1 MTDEDRYG
9 GYTPGRATRFYIP
22 LLLQAFS
29 QSLTYPLVASIV
41 AHGEYGVKTLTAF
54 AQGQTVMF
62 MIGALGGGLVMTGMV
77 FAKTLSGY
85 RSFIRMNTWMMV
97 VLLTVQML
105 LTLPPFDA
113 LIFQTMLNLPP
124 ELATI
129 ARQTMRWGAIMQAGF
144 FLRNVPLVVLFNNR
158 ASFEA
163 NIATLVRIVLTAASP
178 YLFIKLGWTGAM
190 WGLAATTGPC
200 LVEYALSHLFARKYV
215 KKLKAESLE
224 KDSDVPREP
233 DDAIRQFKF
242 TLPLSLGGFLLASSP
257 FLVAAFVG
265 RAADGVAMLA
275 IHYVT
280 IGLANPVGYGAF
292 RMQAV
297 AIQFP
302 PEYQGDW
309 RLVRYAV
316 CAGAILGVIPLL
328 VALPGVSDWYFQVVQ
343 NVPPEHVR
351 LARIVMCGYA
361 IWPMFQCV
369 RGHAEGYAAWSKHPT
384 AVLFGQ
390 FVHVTV
396 LAIVLATALYLGMPG
411 WLMGIT
417 GIIISTVA
425 TIFAVHSAVKIF
437 QHRVSPARTRI

>member
-77 FAKTLSGY
+77 FGKVLSGY
-85 RSFIRMNTWMMV
+85 RSFIRLNTWMMV

-105 LTLPPFDA
+105 LTMPPFDA

-129 ARQTMRWGAIMQAGF
+129 ARQTMRWGVIMQSAF

-163 NIATLVRIVLTAASP
+163 NIATLVRIVLTAISP
-178 YLFIKLGWTGAM
+178 YFFIKLGWTGAM
-190 WGLAATTGPC
+190 WGLTATTGPC
-200 LVEYALSHLFARKYV
+200 IVEYVLSHLFARKFV
-215 KKLKAESLE
+215 RCLKEEGGPAPVEAT
-224 KDSDVPREP
+224 RE
-233 DDAIRQFKF
+233 DDGALRQFNF

-257 FLVAAFVG
+257 FMVAAFVG
-265 RAADGVAMLA
+265 RAAEGVAMLA

-280 IGLANPVGYGAF
+280 IGLANPVSYGAF

-302 PEYQGDW
+302 PEYPGDW
-309 RLVRYAV
+309 RLVRYAA
-316 CAGAILGVIPLL
+316 CAGAILGVIPLF

-343 NVPPEHVR
+343 NVPQEHVH
-351 LARIVMCGYA
+351 LARILMCGYA

-369 RGHAEGYAAWSKHPT
+369 RGHAEGYAAWCKHPT
-384 AVLFGQ
+384 AVLCGQ
-390 FVHVTV
+390 FAHVSV
-396 LAIVLATALYLGMPG
+396 LVIVLATALHFGMPG
-411 WLMGIT
+411 WQMGIT
-417 GIIISTVA
+417 GILVATIA
-425 TIFAVHSAVKIF
+425 TIFAVHSTIRIF
-437 QHRVSPARTRI
+437 QKKS

>member
-77 FAKTLSGY
+77 FGKTLSGY
-85 RSFIRMNTWMMV
+85 RSFIRLNTWMMT
-97 VLLTVQML
+97 VLLTVQMF

-113 LIFQTMLNLPP
+113 LIFQRLLNLPP
-124 ELATI
+124 ELAAI
-129 ARQTMRWGAIMQAGF
+129 ASQTMRWGVVMQAAF

-163 NIATLVRIVLTAASP
+163 NIATMIRILLTVASP

-200 LVEYALSHLFARKYV
+200 IVEYVLSHLFARKYV
-215 KKLKAESLE
+215 KKLKSEDSRAAEG
-224 KDSDVPREP
+224 
-233 DDAIRQFKF
+233 DDGALRQFNF

-265 RAADGVAMLA
+265 RATEGVAMLA

-280 IGLANPVGYGAF
+280 IGLANPVSYGAF

-302 PEYQGDW
+302 PEYRGDW
-309 RLVRYAV
+309 RLVRYAA
-316 CAGAILGVIPLL
+316 CAGAILGIIPLF
-328 VALPGVSDWYFQVVQ
+328 VALPRVGDWYFQVVQ
-343 NVPPEHVR
+343 NLPQEHVH
-351 LARIVMCGYA
+351 LARVLMCCYA
-361 IWPMFQCV
+361 VWPIFQCV
-369 RGHAEGYAAWSKHPT
+369 RGHAEGYAAWCKHPT
-384 AVLFGQ
+384 AVLCGQ
-390 FVHVTV
+390 LAHISV
-396 LAIVLATALYLGMPG
+396 LVIVLATALHFGMPG
-411 WLMGIT
+411 WQMGVT
-417 GIIISTVA
+417 GILVATLA
-425 TIFAVHSAVKIF
+425 TIFAVHAAVHLF
-437 QHRVSPARTRI
+437 QVLGQSTPLSRS

>member
-77 FAKTLSGY
+77 FGKALSGY
-85 RSFIRMNTWMMV
+85 RSFIRLNTWMMV
-97 VLLTVQML
+97 VLLAVQML

-113 LIFQTMLNLPP
+113 LIFQTLLNLPP
-124 ELATI
+124 ELAAI
-129 ARQTMRWGAIMQAGF
+129 ARQTMRWGVIMQAAF

-163 NIATLVRIVLTAASP
+163 NIATLVRIVLTAISP
-178 YLFIKLGWTGAM
+178 YFFIKMGWTGAM
-190 WGLAATTGPC
+190 WGLTATTGPC
-200 LVEYALSHLFARKYV
+200 IVEYVLSHIFARKYV
-215 KKLKAESLE
+215 KRLKEESLAAPAAA
-224 KDSDVPREP
+224 PREN
-233 DDAIRQFKF
+233 DGALRQFNF

-257 FLVAAFVG
+257 FMVAAFVG
-265 RAADGVAMLA
+265 RAAEGVAMLA

-280 IGLANPVGYGAF
+280 IGLANPVSYGAF

-302 PEYQGDW
+302 PEYPGDW
-309 RLVRYAV
+309 RLVRYAA
-316 CAGAILGVIPLL
+316 CAGAILGVIPLI
-328 VALPGVSDWYFQVVQ
+328 VALPGVSDWYFQIVQ
-343 NVPPEHVR
+343 NVPPEHVH
-351 LARIVMCGYA
+351 LARILMCGYA

-369 RGHAEGYAAWSKHPT
+369 RGHAEGYAAWCKHPT
-384 AVLFGQ
+384 AVLCGQ
-390 FVHVTV
+390 FAHVSV
-396 LAIVLATALYLGMPG
+396 LVVVLATALHFGMPG
-411 WLMGIT
+411 WQMGIT
-417 GIIISTVA
+417 GILVATIA
-425 TIFAVHSAVKIF
+425 TIFAVHTTIRLF
-437 QHRVSPARTRI
+437 QKKN

>member
-77 FAKTLSGY
+77 FGKALSGY
-85 RSFIRMNTWMMV
+85 RSFIRLNTWMMV
-97 VLLTVQML
+97 VLLAVQML

-124 ELATI
+124 ELAAI
-129 ARQTMRWGAIMQAGF
+129 ARQTMRWGAIMQAVF

-190 WGLAATTGPC
+190 WGLTATTGPC
-200 LVEYALSHLFARKYV
+200 IVEYVLSHLFARKYV
-215 KKLKAESLE
+215 KKLSAPLP
-224 KDSDVPREP
+224 DTSDEAPRE
-233 DDAIRQFKF
+233 DDGAIRQFNF

-257 FLVAAFVG
+257 FMVAAFVG
-265 RAADGVAMLA
+265 RATEGVAMLA

-280 IGLANPVGYGAF
+280 IGLANPVSYGAF

-302 PEYQGDW
+302 PEYPGDW
-309 RLVRYAV
+309 RLVRYAA
-316 CAGAILGVIPLL
+316 CAGMILGVIPLI
-328 VALPGVSDWYFQVVQ
+328 VALPGVSGWYFQVVQ
-343 NVPPEHVR
+343 NVPQEHVH
-351 LARIVMCGYA
+351 LARILMCGYA
-361 IWPMFQCV
+361 VWPMFQCV
-369 RGHAEGYAAWSKHPT
+369 RGHAEGYAAWCKHPT
-384 AVLFGQ
+384 AVLCGQ
-390 FVHVTV
+390 FAHVSALV
-396 LAIVLATALYLGMPG
+396 IVLATALHFGMPG
-411 WLMGIT
+411 WQMGIT
-417 GIIISTVA
+417 GILVATIA
-425 TIFAVHSAVKIF
+425 TIFAVHATIRIFRKI
-437 QHRVSPARTRI
+437 RK